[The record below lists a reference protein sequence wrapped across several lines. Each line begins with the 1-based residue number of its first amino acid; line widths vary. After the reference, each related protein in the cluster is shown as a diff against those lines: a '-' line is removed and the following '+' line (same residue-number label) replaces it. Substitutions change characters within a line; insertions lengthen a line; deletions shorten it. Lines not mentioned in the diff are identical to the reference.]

1 MSDAI
6 NLAYSH
12 AVPGDVVLLSPANAS
27 FDMFTDY
34 KARGQAF
41 REAVNQ
47 LEPTEAIQESD
58 VYLETSSA

>member
-1 MSDAI
+1 MRDAVE
-6 NLAYSH
+6 LAYSD

-41 REAVNQ
+41 REAVNH
-47 LEPTEAIQESD
+47 LESTKTTSKSELSD
-58 VYLETSSA
+58 